1 MKPWSILAAIISL
14 SLTACGQSNADPENQ
29 QAVDALIK
37 KTKENLVYVKGGSFQ
52 MGDFG
57 QVDSKA
63 GKLPYTYGEDNKHLH
78 EVTLDGYYMASRQVS
93 YSDFYVYTKSMGQ
106 PDVSIEGFGARFQ
119 SPNVPVGVSWNQ
131 AHDYC
136 QWMAEKTGRPYA
148 LPTEAQWEYAAR
160 NRGEFWPYATDDGT
174 LERGKNAPSK
184 AEIRKTTVDG
194 AAPKAFEIASIPA
207 NPLGIYQMGL
217 NGFEW
222 VNDWYGKDYYEHSP
236 EKNPM
241 GPEEGT
247 EKVLRG
253 GGFSASDQ
261 GMLTVY
267 RSKAKPDLT
276 RDASDAI
283 DNPRLGEMLST
294 RAPFETTFRCV
305 VNEPVR

>member
-1 MKPWSILAAIISL
+1 
-14 SLTACGQSNADPENQ
+14 
-29 QAVDALIK
+29 
-37 KTKENLVYVKGGSFQ
+37 

-57 QVDSKA
+57 EIDSRT
-63 GKLPYTYGEDNKHLH
+63 GNLPYSYGDDNKHLH
-78 EVTLDGYYMASRQVS
+78 DVILDGFYIEARQVS
-93 YSDFYVYTKSMGQ
+93 YSDFDVYTKSTGQ
-106 PDVSIEGFGARFQ
+106 PDVSIEDFGARFR
-119 SPNVPVGVSWNQ
+119 SPDVPVGVSWNQ

-160 NRGEFWPYATDDGT
+160 NRGEFRPYATDDGT

-253 GGFSASDQ
+253 SGFSASDQ
-261 GMLTVY
+261 GVLTVY

-276 RDASDAI
+276 RDPSDVI
-283 DNPRLGEMLST
+283 DNPRLEEMLSK

-305 VNEPVR
+305 VNEPER